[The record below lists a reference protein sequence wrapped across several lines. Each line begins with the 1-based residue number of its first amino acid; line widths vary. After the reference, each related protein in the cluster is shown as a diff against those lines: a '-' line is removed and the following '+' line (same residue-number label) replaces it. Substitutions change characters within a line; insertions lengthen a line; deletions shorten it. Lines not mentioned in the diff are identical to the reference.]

1 MGEALTTSTLIR
13 KVGFSMARAARNILA
28 ITASAAL
35 SFLLVQ
41 GTGAQE
47 ERAFLAGTGQNK
59 VINDLG
65 WG

>member
-1 MGEALTTSTLIR
+1 
-13 KVGFSMARAARNILA
+13 MARAARNILA

-41 GTGAQE
+41 GTGTQE
-47 ERAFLAGTGQNK
+47 ERAFLAGSGQSK

>member
-1 MGEALTTSTLIR
+1 
-13 KVGFSMARAARNILA
+13 MARAARNLLA
-28 ITASAAL
+28 ITASTAL

-41 GTGAQE
+41 GTGGQE
-47 ERAFLAGTGQNK
+47 ERAFLAGSGQSK